1 MQIRLFIWCF
11 FLFCGAIQIA
21 DAQKLVGSTN
31 KNPVGTG
38 DVFEVTYT
46 INASGENFTPPAFK
60 ELQVVGGP
68 NESQNMAIV
77 NGSTTVSI
85 SIGYDLM
92 AAREGEYLIP
102 PASITVNGKK
112 LTSNSVVIRVEKA
125 RACPQAGAP
134 PRQNVGGPTAADTR
148 DIGKSVFIKA
158 IVDKAN
164 VYQG

>member
-1 MQIRLFIWCF
+1 
-11 FLFCGAIQIA
+11 
-21 DAQKLVGSTN
+21 
-31 KNPVGTG
+31 
-38 DVFEVTYT
+38 
-46 INASGENFTPPAFK
+46 

-92 AAREGEYLIP
+92 AAREGEYVIP

-112 LTSNSVVIRVEKA
+112 LTSNSVVVRVVKG
-125 RACPQAGAP
+125 RSVPQASAA

-148 DIGKSVFIKA
+148 DVGKSVFIKA

-164 VYQG
+164 VYQGEQLTVTYKLFTKFQITGNQPVKLPELNGFWGEDVTLPAQQL